1 MTFFFLFVSILALVF
16 LVVNL
21 ILAPHNPRIW
31 FGKSKIWDKL
41 SNSGELLKLLIP
53 SDNGNIFRG
62 WINYSGM
69 VTSQEIFERV
79 MGNRGSKSIIIQK
92 DYFVKEQRVDGSW
105 YAKNLAYLRCTLVGF
120 ERNYPVRIPS
130 NQINNI
136 RYYSNDQSNL
146 VLNPW
151 FITGFADGEGSFMLT
166 IIKDKK
172 YKLGW
177 RVACRFAISLNKK
190 DFYLLNNIQNFFGVG
205 NIIFMGK
212 DKDSIQYRVE
222 SLKDLSIIINHFD
235 KYPLITSVVALIN

>member
-1 MTFFFLFVSILALVF
+1 MSSMTFFFLFVSILALVF
-16 LVVNL
+16 LLVNL
-21 ILAPHNPRIW
+21 ILAPHNPWIW

-41 SNSGELLKLLIP
+41 SNSGKPLKLLIP

-62 WINYSGM
+62 WINNSGM

-79 MGNRGSKSIIIQK
+79 MGNRGSKSAIFSNIA
-92 DYFVKEQRVDGSW
+92 VKEQRVDGSW
-105 YAKNLAYLRCTLVGF
+105 YAKNLAYLRCTLVGS
-120 ERNYPVRIPS
+120 ERNYPVRILS
-130 NQINNI
+130 NQINII

-190 DFYLLNNIQNFFGVG
+190 DFYLLNNIKNFFWC
-205 NIIFMGK
+205 
-212 DKDSIQYRVE
+212 R
-222 SLKDLSIIINHFD
+222 
-235 KYPLITSVVALIN
+235 